1 MKKKHRIEEDSLGS
15 IRGDS
20 KKLWGAQTQR
30 SLTNFNIGSEKMP
43 DQIVISLGY
52 QKKAA
57 AITNM
62 QIGKLDNKKG
72 KAIIKTCDEIIK
84 GKLFQHFPL

>member
-1 MKKKHRIEEDSLGS
+1 MKKKHRIEEDSLGA
-15 IRGDS
+15 IKVDS

-72 KAIIKTCDEIIK
+72 KAIISKPNNLKIN
-84 GKLFQHFPL
+84 KLV